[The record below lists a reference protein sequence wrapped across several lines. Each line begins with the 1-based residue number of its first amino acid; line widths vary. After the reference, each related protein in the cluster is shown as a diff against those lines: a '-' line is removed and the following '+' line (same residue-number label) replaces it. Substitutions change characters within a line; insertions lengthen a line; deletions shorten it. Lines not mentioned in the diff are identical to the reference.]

1 MAALYGICIIF
12 AFGLRQLFPRHFEI
26 KRSVMLI
33 LVSENVG
40 NFQPSKDSIV
50 VLTHIAWAAIV
61 TSASMVSYDL
71 QVRVWLAVPRFSYKL
86 KFYKHI

>member
-12 AFGLRQLFPRHFEI
+12 AFGLRQLFPRHVEI

-61 TSASMVSYDL
+61 TSAQMVSYDL
-71 QVRVWLAVPRFSYKL
+71 HLRRGIVGSRFL
-86 KFYKHI
+86 

>member
-1 MAALYGICIIF
+1 
-12 AFGLRQLFPRHFEI
+12 
-26 KRSVMLI
+26 MLI

-61 TSASMVSYDL
+61 TSAHRLSQGL
-71 QVRVWLAVPRFSYKL
+71 HLGRA
-86 KFYKHI
+86 

>member
-1 MAALYGICIIF
+1 
-12 AFGLRQLFPRHFEI
+12 
-26 KRSVMLI
+26 MLI

-61 TSASMVSYDL
+61 TSAQMVSYDL
-71 QVRVWLAVPRFSYKL
+71 HLRRGIVGSRF
-86 KFYKHI
+86 FYKKLVEPPSIDLIG